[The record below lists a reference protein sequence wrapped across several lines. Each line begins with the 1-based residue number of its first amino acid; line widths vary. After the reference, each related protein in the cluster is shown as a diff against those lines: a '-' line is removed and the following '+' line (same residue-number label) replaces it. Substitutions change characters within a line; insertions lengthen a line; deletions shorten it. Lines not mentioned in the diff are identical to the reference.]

1 MLRPVTLSDKTYWSW
16 TSRFDTPAGQENEF
30 HELVSKG
37 IYRAGFQGIR
47 DLLAKRLSDANA
59 SPEPN
64 APSEQNPDKTDGAAH
79 INVQVSP
86 SANTAPTTPQTAL
99 GNSNA
104 YASDAPAPVAHAT
117 GTNHS
122 TINGMGVIARQ
133 HGDSSVL
140 DYVPTRANAPGK
152 NEVRIE
158 QDAIGLNFIDV
169 YSRSGYFNLL
179 EPPAVLGME
188 AAGTVLDC
196 GMGVN
201 HLKPGDRVAYACAP
215 PGAYTTVRTM
225 EATHVMPLP
234 DTIDNHCAAAI
245 MLKGIT
251 AYFLL
256 HQVHSLSAEETVL
269 IFAPAGGVGKL
280 LVQWANRKGA
290 TVIGATSSPGKVNE
304 ARQAGAHHVVSPG
317 NGSLEAQ
324 IMDLTDGRG
333 VDVAYDAVGRDS
345 FDHTVASLKPCGH
358 LVSYGQTSGDIG
370 HKDIGSFAAKS
381 LTLSRP
387 NYGNYTDTFDKTRQA
402 SNAVWQAI
410 DQGVLK
416 VDIGQTFSLSDA
428 AKAHQQLEDRQTIG
442 STLLL
447 PDATVLNESNT
458 L

>member
-1 MLRPVTLSDKTYWSW
+1 
-16 TSRFDTPAGQENEF
+16 
-30 HELVSKG
+30 
-37 IYRAGFQGIR
+37 
-47 DLLAKRLSDANA
+47 
-59 SPEPN
+59 
-64 APSEQNPDKTDGAAH
+64 
-79 INVQVSP
+79 
-86 SANTAPTTPQTAL
+86 
-99 GNSNA
+99 
-104 YASDAPAPVAHAT
+104 
-117 GTNHS
+117 
-122 TINGMGVIARQ
+122 MGVIARK

-140 DYVPTRANAPGK
+140 EYVPTRAHAPGK

-169 YSRSGYFNLL
+169 YSRTGYFNLI

-196 GMGVN
+196 GAGVD
-201 HLKPGDRVAYACAP
+201 HLKAGDRVAYACAP

-234 DTIDNHCAAAI
+234 DTIDNHSAAAI

-290 TVIGATSSPGKVNE
+290 KVIGATSSPDKVEE

-333 VDVAYDAVGRDS
+333 VDVAYDAVGHDS

-358 LVSYGQTSGDIG
+358 LVSYGQASGDIG

-387 NYGNYTDTFDKTRQA
+387 NYGNYTDTFEKTRQA
-402 SNAVWQAI
+402 SNAVWRAI
-410 DQGVLK
+410 EKGVLK

-428 AKAHQQLEDRQTIG
+428 AKAHQQLEDRQTTG

-447 PDATVLNESNT
+447 PDASALNESNT